1 MQRKLRFVF
10 LMLAVLWLVVPAR
23 VAAQASSLDADLQ
36 KTFKL
41 AKTAS
46 DSTGLVVTQEG
57 TVLAIKK
64 GGIRAYPPGDA
75 AVLPNTYQDGNIKGA
90 PPKTLGNVGSKVG
103 GIFGSHIP
111 GASTAQGQDK
121 GDNSR
126 LLPVDTKV
134 YVTKI
139 SSDAKTD
146 KVHVNIIECDTCNK
160 VEKPSGFKAQID
172 FQFPK
177 GYLAGG
183 ADAGQLSDVIAQV
196 LDPNSGGDA
205 AAQGGDQQQGG
216 QAAQQQTPAAADP
229 PKAPQS
235 IEKGQTEDQVV
246 AAFGQPDKV
255 VNLGAKKLLIYK
267 DMKVTLVGGKVFDVQ

>member
-1 MQRKLRFVF
+1 MQRKLRLVSMMFVF
-10 LMLAVLWLVVPAR
+10 FLAVPAL
-23 VAAQASSLDADLQ
+23 VAAQGSTLDTDLQ
-36 KTFKL
+36 KTFKP

-46 DSTGLVVTQEG
+46 DSTGLVVTEEG

-64 GGIRAYPPGDA
+64 GGIRAYPPDDST
-75 AVLPNTYQDGNIKGA
+75 VLPNTYQDGNMKAA
-90 PPKTLGNVGSKVG
+90 PAKTLGKTGTKVG
-103 GIFGSHIP
+103 GLFASHIP
-111 GASTAQGQDK
+111 GATTAQGQDK

-126 LLPVDTKV
+126 MLPVDTKV

-139 SSDAKTD
+139 VSDPKTD

-160 VEKPSGFKAQID
+160 VEKPSSFKAQID

-196 LDPNSGGDA
+196 LSPNSD
-205 AAQGGDQQQGG
+205 AAQGGDQQQ
-216 QAAQQQTPAAADP
+216 QPAADSQQQQQAPAADQA
-229 PKAPQS
+229 KAAPQS
-235 IEKGQTEDQVV
+235 IEKGQTEDQVI

-267 DMKVTLVGGKVFDVQ
+267 DMKVTLVGGKVSDVQ